1 MRKENQGLTE
11 AGEFGRVPG
20 FFVVHFSFFVVPGRA
35 QKHTPHKTTRQ
46 GRSYLSMGRCIY
58 PCGIHVGRM
67 QYAPTLPAGDISIVI
82 AINFFRNPSF
92 SCLDTRK
99 GSEKKIKASGMPAN
113 LAGYR
118 NGSSGIP
125 GNLAMYPPLSFL
137 VCHFLI
143 YLPLMIQIEDTIVSL
158 DVIERRFMCDLS
170 QCRGACC
177 IEGES
182 GAPLE
187 EGEAE
192 QLRQAL
198 PAVWDELKE
207 DAREVIRQQGVSYLD
222 ADGDEVTSI
231 VNGRDCVFTRYA
243 PDGTCHCALEQA
255 FREGRTTFMKPISCR
270 LYPVRVTQYRR
281 FRAVNLHRWEV
292 CRPAEILGER
302 LGIPAYRFL
311 REPLISKFGT
321 EWYAALEAAAE
332 MVARQSEQ
340 K

>member
-1 MRKENQGLTE
+1 MFVGCPI
-11 AGEFGRVPG
+11 FGRQ
-20 FFVVHFSFFVVPGRA
+20 GRGVLN
-35 QKHTPHKTTRQ
+35 TPHKRPEGAILSIYRSPHLSLRDTYGAYAIRPYPT
-46 GRSYLSMGRCIY
+46 GRRYFYHACHQFFS
-58 PCGIHVGRM
+58 GIHPFLVLIRG
-67 QYAPTLPAGDISIVI
+67 
-82 AINFFRNPSF
+82 
-92 SCLDTRK
+92 K

-125 GNLAMYPPLSFL
+125 GNLATYPTLSFL
-137 VCHFLI
+137 VFHFLI
-143 YLPLMIQIEDTIVSL
+143 YLPHMIQIEDTIVSL

-192 QLRQAL
+192 QLRLAL
-198 PAVWDELKE
+198 PEVWDELKE

-270 LYPVRVTQYRR
+270 LYPVRITQYRR

-321 EWYAALEAAAE
+321 EWYTALEAAAE

>member
-1 MRKENQGLTE
+1 
-11 AGEFGRVPG
+11 
-20 FFVVHFSFFVVPGRA
+20 
-35 QKHTPHKTTRQ
+35 
-46 GRSYLSMGRCIY
+46 
-58 PCGIHVGRM
+58 
-67 QYAPTLPAGDISIVI
+67 
-82 AINFFRNPSF
+82 
-92 SCLDTRK
+92 
-99 GSEKKIKASGMPAN
+99 MPAN
-113 LAGYR
+113 LTGYR
-118 NGSSGIP
+118 KGSSGIP
-125 GNLAMYPPLSFL
+125 GNLATSPPLSFL
-137 VCHFLI
+137 VFHFLI
-143 YLPLMIQIEDTIVSL
+143 YLPHMIQIEDTIVSL

-192 QLRQAL
+192 QLRLAL
-198 PAVWDELKE
+198 PEVWDELKE

-270 LYPVRVTQYRR
+270 LYPVRITQYRR

-321 EWYAALEAAAE
+321 EWYTALEAAAE

>member
-1 MRKENQGLTE
+1 
-11 AGEFGRVPG
+11 
-20 FFVVHFSFFVVPGRA
+20 
-35 QKHTPHKTTRQ
+35 
-46 GRSYLSMGRCIY
+46 MGRCFY

-67 QYAPTLPAGDISIVI
+67 QYAPTLPAGDISIML
-82 AINFFRNPSF
+82 AINFFPESILFLHQGKKRMRKENQGIRDACQISLP
-92 SCLDTRK
+92 RK
-99 GSEKKIKASGMPAN
+99 GSSGMPAN
-113 LAGYR
+113 LAGFR

-125 GNLAMYPPLSFL
+125 GNLAGYPTLSFL
-137 VCHFLI
+137 VFHFLI

-192 QLRQAL
+192 QLRLAL
-198 PAVWDELKE
+198 PEVWDELKE

-270 LYPVRVTQYRR
+270 LYPVRITQYRR

-321 EWYAALEAAAE
+321 EWYTALEAAAE

>member
-1 MRKENQGLTE
+1 MFLGCPF
-11 AGEFGRVPG
+11 FGRQ
-20 FFVVHFSFFVVPGRA
+20 GRGVLN
-35 QKHTPHKTTRQ
+35 TPHKTTRR
-46 GRSYLSMGRCIY
+46 GDLIYLW
-58 PCGIHVGRM
+58 VGVFI
-67 QYAPTLPAGDISIVI
+67 PTGYMWGVCNTPLPYRQEIFLSCLPSF
-82 AINFFRNPSF
+82 FFRNPSF
-92 SCLDTRK
+92 SCLDARK
-99 GSEKKIKASGMPAN
+99 GCEKKIKASGMPAN
-113 LAGYR
+113 LAGYL
-118 NGSSGIP
+118 I
-125 GNLAMYPPLSFL
+125 LSFL
-137 VCHFLI
+137 VFHFLI
-143 YLPLMIQIEDTIVSL
+143 YLPHMIQIEDTIVSL

-192 QLRQAL
+192 QLRLAL
-198 PAVWDELKE
+198 PVVWDELKE
-207 DAREVIRQQGVSYLD
+207 DAREVIRRQGVSYLD

-311 REPLISKFGT
+311 REPLISKFGA